1 MRISQMN
8 KNIAKTNALLVVVA
22 KEEGKRGGM

>member
-8 KNIAKTNALLVVVA
+8 KNIAKTKALLVVVA
-22 KEEGKRGGM
+22 KDEEKGGGM